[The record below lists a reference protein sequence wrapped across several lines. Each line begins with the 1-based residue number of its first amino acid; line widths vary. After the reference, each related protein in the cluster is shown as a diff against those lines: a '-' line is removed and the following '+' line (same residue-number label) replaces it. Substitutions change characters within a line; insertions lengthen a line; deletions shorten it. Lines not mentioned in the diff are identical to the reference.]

1 MLVNRKYLA
10 SKHFINT
17 NEQASIYQHSTQY
30 LSILKRKQTSAMEK
44 AVVAEIKVQCGCLCP
59 NDFYRAWLQ
68 LVSSSNLTC
77 ATSCCLNSSSGLGCS
92 SFGGQGAGVLK
103 VMG

>member
-77 ATSCCLNSSSGLGCS
+77 ATSRLCSRIGLGCS
-92 SFGGQGAGVLK
+92 SFGGQGAGVLT
-103 VMG
+103 VIG